1 MPWHSIPDIF
11 RQNPGEKYLL
21 KILSNL
27 RIPSTTKL
35 CSESAQTTSFVL
47 LDVHQLLTAR
57 IPDWMVSNV
66 LCTAIDRRWRRG
78 AVQVCAAVGEG
89 DELGEGVGPLWSPQQ
104 RRVATLGL
112 GE

>member
-1 MPWHSIPDIF
+1 
-11 RQNPGEKYLL
+11 
-21 KILSNL
+21 
-27 RIPSTTKL
+27 
-35 CSESAQTTSFVL
+35 
-47 LDVHQLLTAR
+47 
-57 IPDWMVSNV
+57 MVSNV